1 MKNIYITKVF
11 LFKLWKKNWINK
23 FKRFFSFRRVF
34 TSSNCLNNFTN
45 NSCSKVIGF
54 IKNIRED
61 GKIDVSLQPM
71 GYRNTIHGDKEKII
85 THLIK
90 NGGILNLTDKSS
102 PEAIKFHLQMSKKA
116 FKRALGSLYKEKKVL
131 LFPNKIQKK

>member
-1 MKNIYITKVF
+1 MELKIGDKVALVIGVETTLGYTVLIDQSIEGLLYKNEVF
-11 LFKLWKKNWINK
+11 KPLEEGQK
-23 FKRFFSFRRVF
+23 
-34 TSSNCLNNFTN
+34 T
-45 NSCSKVIGF
+45 IGF

-61 GKIDVSLQPM
+61 GKIDVSLQRM

-131 LFPNKIQKK
+131 LFPDKIQKK

>member
-1 MKNIYITKVF
+1 MELKIGDKVALVIGVETTLGYTVLIDQSIEGMLYKNEVF
-11 LFKLWKKNWINK
+11 KPLEEGQK
-23 FKRFFSFRRVF
+23 
-34 TSSNCLNNFTN
+34 T
-45 NSCSKVIGF
+45 IGF

-90 NGGILNLTDKSS
+90 NRGILNLTDKSS

-131 LFPNKIQKK
+131 LFPDKIQKK